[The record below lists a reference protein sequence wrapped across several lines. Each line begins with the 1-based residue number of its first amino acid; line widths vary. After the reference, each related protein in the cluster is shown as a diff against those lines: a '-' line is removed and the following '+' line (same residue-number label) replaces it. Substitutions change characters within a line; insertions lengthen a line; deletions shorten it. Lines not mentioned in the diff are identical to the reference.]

1 MHSKYELIESN
12 SVFWLVERN
21 ELFIEYVRR
30 IIWNR
35 DIARNYVQKFN
46 LLSEIEKIS
55 IIY

>member
-46 LLSEIEKIS
+46 LLSEI
-55 IIY
+55 